1 MMVGLYELENMQ
13 LAQQLIRARLRL
25 SVIRA
30 LTDVSTLTLRQ
41 WWHDIHGVRPAN
53 GKLPETVLS
62 FIKDADMAARISSF
76 AVFYKRLNGT
86 TIAPGWLLNTW
97 MEYQR
102 ICGDIDINAGYF
114 AVRDVRAHIVMLSR
128 CDKCRAGYIYDTGN
142 KYTDQCPFCQTK
154 VF

>member
-1 MMVGLYELENMQ
+1 MVGLCELENMQ

-62 FIKDADMAARISSF
+62 FIKDVEMAARLSHLQFSTS
-76 AVFYKRLNGT
+76 ASMGQ
-86 TIAPGWLLNTW
+86 LL
-97 MEYQR
+97 R
-102 ICGDIDINAGYF
+102 
-114 AVRDVRAHIVMLSR
+114 
-128 CDKCRAGYIYDTGN
+128 RAG
-142 KYTDQCPFCQTK
+142 C
-154 VF
+154 

>member
-1 MMVGLYELENMQ
+1 MVGLCELENMQ

-62 FIKDADMAARISSF
+62 FIKDVEMAARLSSF

-128 CDKCRAGYIYDTGN
+128 CDKCRAGYNYDTGN
-142 KYTDQCPFCQTK
+142 KYTEQCPFCQSK
-154 VF
+154 VFC